1 MSRQAG
7 QEHNKQ
13 LTFGVTDCVINGCQT
28 SNGRQNMP
36 CEAPY

>member
-7 QEHNKQ
+7 QEHSKQ
-13 LTFGVTDCVINGCQT
+13 FTFSATGCVNGCQT

-36 CEAPY
+36 HVAPY

>member
-1 MSRQAG
+1 MSRQAC
-7 QEHNKQ
+7 QERNKQ
-13 LTFGVTDCVINGCQT
+13 LTFGVKGCVNSCQT